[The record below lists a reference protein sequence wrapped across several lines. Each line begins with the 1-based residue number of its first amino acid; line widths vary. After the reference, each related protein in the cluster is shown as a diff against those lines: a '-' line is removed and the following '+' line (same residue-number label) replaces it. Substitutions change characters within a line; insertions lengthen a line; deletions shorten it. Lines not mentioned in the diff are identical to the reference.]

1 MKREPQIFTRID
13 DQDVPVSDAVLDVL
27 EQEEMTES
35 MVRTYVRTL
44 LTEAAMG
51 PADLPD
57 GVGVAYRG
65 DNLGVT
71 GLTVMYYHMEEGSPL
86 SVAAQAGL
94 VLKGTGLPHG
104 KISIGR
110 SVSAGECSDA
120 LMVWGS
126 SAAHGWGPMLYD
138 VAMELATIQGG
149 GLMSDRESVSF
160 AARDVWQYY
169 MANRGDVTGIQ
180 LDDEWNKLTPTERD
194 NCMQQRARDDEGSW
208 VDSPLSKRYTKP
220 PIMLA
225 ALEAA
230 GKLVKL

>member
-1 MKREPQIFTRID
+1 
-13 DQDVPVSDAVLDVL
+13 
-27 EQEEMTES
+27 
-35 MVRTYVRTL
+35 
-44 LTEAAMG
+44 MG

-57 GVGVAYRG
+57 GVGIAYRQESPG
-65 DNLGVT
+65 MAM
-71 GLTVMYYHMEEGSPL
+71 TVMYYHIGEKTPL
-86 SVAAQAGL
+86 SGRSPRTRALAQR
-94 VLKGTGLPHG
+94 GLPIG
-104 KISIGR
+104 KVSIGR
-110 SVSAGECSDA
+110 DGEAGECSDA

-138 VAMELATIQGG
+138 VAMELATIQAG
-149 GLMSDRESVSF
+149 GLMSDRVSVSF

-180 LDDEWNKLTPTERD
+180 MDNEWNKLTPTERD
-194 NCMQQRARDDEGSW
+194 NCVQARAVDDEGSW

-230 GKLVKL
+230 GKLVEL